1 MGSGKNWR
9 RNCQF
14 SKKKMARKSDF
25 WPNIDFFCGSNT
37 HFFTSHL
44 ILLQKLTF
52 FIGHFAL
59 QCREH
64 GVPQNM
70 ALPKMGPIWLILA
83 KNLIISL
90 GDRISTNWAFMSL
103 CLGWIVHIF
112 TRICKF
118 KLKISV
124 VGTWAR
130 KSISVWAA
138 IHLDFALWLLFPSFH
153 ALLLNSRLQKH
164 FKSTVYI
171 AWLSLNFKL

>member
-1 MGSGKNWR
+1 MPILGLKIFGFRQELTEKLPIFQEKNGKKIGFLAKYR
-9 RNCQF
+9 F
-14 SKKKMARKSDF
+14 
-25 WPNIDFFCGSNT
+25 FFCGSNT

-70 ALPKMGPIWLILA
+70 ALPKMGPIWRILA

-124 VGTWAR
+124 VGT
-130 KSISVWAA
+130 
-138 IHLDFALWLLFPSFH
+138 
-153 ALLLNSRLQKH
+153 
-164 FKSTVYI
+164 
-171 AWLSLNFKL
+171 